1 VDTAHSPFKID
12 TRQQIELAE
21 GVEVSLRVAGAFPRV
36 FAFVADLLIRAALSV
51 GLLILMGLIFGM
63 LGSWEVGSGM
73 SLLITFFVT
82 WLYMIIF
89 EAGKHGATPGKRMM
103 GLRVVQPSGAPI
115 TVGQAVTR
123 NLLRFADGMP
133 FIMIGEFS
141 FPFGTYGL
149 GLIFMLFTQR
159 FQRLGDLSANTLV
172 VYDKPF
178 TIQGMALEYQK
189 DTDESLMPQVVLGRE
204 DEAAIVSFAERAP
217 FWSDERRAELAD
229 YLTDVTGASGAKGA
243 VKLKA
248 IGQWLQSE
256 R

>member
-1 VDTAHSPFKID
+1 MDTTHPNSKID

-36 FAFVADLLIRAALSV
+36 FAFVADLFIRVALSV
-51 GLLILMGLIFGM
+51 GLLLLMNIIFGL
-63 LGSWEVGSGM
+63 LGSWEIGGGV
-73 SLLITFFVT
+73 SLLISFVVT

-89 EAGKHGATPGKRMM
+89 EAGKRGATPGKRML

-133 FIMIGEFS
+133 FIMLGGVS
-141 FPFGTYGL
+141 LPFGTYGV
-149 GLIFMLFTQR
+149 GLIFMLFTLR
-159 FQRLGDLSANTLV
+159 FQRLGDLAANTLV

-178 TIQGMALEYQK
+178 SIQGMALEHQK
-189 DTDESLMPQVVLGRE
+189 GAAETFVPQVVLGRE

-217 FWSDERRAELAD
+217 FWSDERRAELAN
-229 YLTDVTGASGAKGA
+229 YLTDVTGASGSKGA
-243 VKLKA
+243 TKLKA